1 MSEAPRQLS
10 TGESDK
16 DKTAQ
21 NSDTGH
27 IPSSFSAHRSDVDDD
42 TKVSRRRRPPTPPR
56 KPKINRS
63 KLPGYPF
70 RSPSS
75 DNDDSST
82 HNIMSSSTTSLSSCD
97 FYGHPN
103 KPLIGTPPEY
113 RNDQSQAVK
122 PSLGSC
128 SAKSTSI
135 ITIQPYSPVG
145 SNSWGERGSN
155 ESRGMR
161 KPSSFH
167 RPSQPSSSYSDKS
180 ASKISGFSEQCT
192 ATPSCSSTSS
202 LERAAESFSSLEPEI
217 SKSSD
222 VNDACNRKDRD
233 DSYDIDTS
241 PSKDFLEPHLR
252 DLINS
257 ETQPSAHQKEDAYDL
272 TYDVVATNDAQGTR
286 ENDSEDEAVSD
297 EEEDIYDT
305 VAPDEVSVEDFN
317 AERCEDEFSRPPF
330 RPSRGLSDNIAR
342 DENSDNLDPNS
353 FANYVN
359 IDYFLR
365 REETS
370 SKDESDNE
378 AHFSHSMSSDHDLDL
393 ISSGQAQKSSQD
405 LFSCSTYDEV
415 FVPEDEGNV
424 NNLC

>member
-1 MSEAPRQLS
+1 
-10 TGESDK
+10 
-16 DKTAQ
+16 
-21 NSDTGH
+21 
-27 IPSSFSAHRSDVDDD
+27 
-42 TKVSRRRRPPTPPR
+42 
-56 KPKINRS
+56 
-63 KLPGYPF
+63 
-70 RSPSS
+70 
-75 DNDDSST
+75 
-82 HNIMSSSTTSLSSCD
+82 
-97 FYGHPN
+97 
-103 KPLIGTPPEY
+103 
-113 RNDQSQAVK
+113 
-122 PSLGSC
+122 
-128 SAKSTSI
+128 
-135 ITIQPYSPVG
+135 
-145 SNSWGERGSN
+145 
-155 ESRGMR
+155 MR